1 MFIVIVIETWV
12 KRDGNGDIIEE
23 TLWDRLTAHDGYPKA
38 MEYYRTLF
46 DENGHM
52 RENTDGFGVYSANI
66 CLPVRSTEAHYV
78 GRWGSQDGNTYSKEL
93 GDWCDE
99 SLIRRVT
106 NAVRRDDSVSNVIT
120 TYDPNRKYTVQ
131 YDPYAGRGDFVVYEW
146 SVYEPTSVLAGQ
158 ERKAYKKDFPTIEE
172 ALKEYPTAV
181 QDDRRPYNY
190 TDHLPDEEMTAYQDE
205 NYGYPEDY

>member
-23 TLWDRLTAHDGYPKA
+23 TLWDRLTAHDGSPKA

-66 CLPVRSTEAHYV
+66 CLPVRST
-78 GRWGSQDGNTYSKEL
+78 
-93 GDWCDE
+93 
-99 SLIRRVT
+99 
-106 NAVRRDDSVSNVIT
+106 DSVSNVIT

-172 ALKEYPTAV
+172 ALKEYPTAF
-181 QDDRRPYNY
+181 QESRRPYNY
-190 TDHLPDEEMTAYQDE
+190 VDHLPDYEMTAYEDE
-205 NYGYPEDY
+205 NYGHPEDY